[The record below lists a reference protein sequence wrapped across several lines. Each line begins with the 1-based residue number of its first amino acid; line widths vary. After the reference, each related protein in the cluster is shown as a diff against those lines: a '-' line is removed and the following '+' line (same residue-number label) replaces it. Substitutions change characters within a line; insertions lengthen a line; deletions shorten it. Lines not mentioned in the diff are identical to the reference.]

1 MHFLSSSIR
10 EDKKKSSH
18 FNGHSSN
25 FSKITIKTNKRP
37 IYVNTINTRLFC
49 IQLMK
54 KQEFEINAHYDLVM
68 PEPMKTNF
76 RK

>member
-1 MHFLSSSIR
+1 ML
-10 EDKKKSSH
+10 
-18 FNGHSSN
+18 
-25 FSKITIKTNKRP
+25 TQL
-37 IYVNTINTRLFC
+37 TRLFC

-54 KQEFEINAHYDLVM
+54 KQEFEINVHYDLVM

>member
-1 MHFLSSSIR
+1 MHFLSSSIS
-10 EDKKKSSH
+10 EDKKKC
-18 FNGHSSN
+18 SN
-25 FSKITIKTNKRP
+25 SNCKITIKTNKRP